1 MNSGETKIWMSKKTP
16 ATLQKMNPWTQTMS
30 NPKTKRNQRPLK
42 HPHNPFWI
50 TAPEINSQKKAAQFP
65 PSVTAPKKQHMKFLI
80 SFQKPRS
87 LLCKNSIKPKIL
99 CIIYKSVI
107 FMLEK
112 TIKNQDHRLYFL
124 FRVSIGWL
132 TPSNVLPIFNITEH
146 KAVACLVFSR

>member
-1 MNSGETKIWMSKKTP
+1 MKSGETKIWTPKGTKTLP
-16 ATLQKMNPWTQTMS
+16 KMNPWTQTMS
-30 NPKTKRNQRPLK
+30 NPKKKRSRRPLK

-50 TAPEINSQKKAAQFP
+50 TAPKINSQKKAAQPP

-112 TIKNQDHRLYFL
+112 TIKNQDHRLYL
-124 FRVSIGWL
+124 VSSLHCIAYHISL
-132 TPSNVLPIFNITEH
+132 ISF
-146 KAVACLVFSR
+146 LVFYKLIL

>member
-1 MNSGETKIWMSKKTP
+1 MKSGETKIWMPKKTLP
-16 ATLQKMNPWTQTMS
+16 KMNPWTQTMS
-30 NPKTKRNQRPLK
+30 NPKTKRNRRPLK

-112 TIKNQDHRLYFL
+112 TIKNQDHRLYPVQCQVLSNCLRQLHLSRVKKIQPSKKIYSFFL
-124 FRVSIGWL
+124 
-132 TPSNVLPIFNITEH
+132 
-146 KAVACLVFSR
+146 